1 MKPNDVL
8 VYTADGP
15 LTGEMVR
22 ILLESANIPVLLAR
36 ESAGAVYGLTVGAMG
51 EVKVY
56 VPFDRAD
63 EALEL
68 IRTMDEAVTASDQ
81 SDVDDLLTTEDSS
94 ADCSDLFAHPGNFA
108 LVGIEQMDSYV
119 TRCAAANL
127 LAVDLCDG

>member
-1 MKPNDVL
+1 MKPKDVL

-15 LTGEMVR
+15 LSGEVVR

-36 ESAGAVYGLTVGAMG
+36 ESAGAVYGLTVGVMG

-68 IRTMDEAVTASDQ
+68 IRTMDEAAAAPDEP
-81 SDVDDLLTTEDSS
+81 DGDDLLTTEDSS
-94 ADCSDLFAHPGNFA
+94 AD
-108 LVGIEQMDSYV
+108 
-119 TRCAAANL
+119 
-127 LAVDLCDG
+127 